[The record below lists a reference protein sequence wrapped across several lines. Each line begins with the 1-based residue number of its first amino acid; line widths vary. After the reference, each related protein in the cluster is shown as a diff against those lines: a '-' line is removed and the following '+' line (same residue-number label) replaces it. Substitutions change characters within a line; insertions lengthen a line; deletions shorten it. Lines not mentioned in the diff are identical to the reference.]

1 MLTDQQVELIEKKYG
16 KLIHKISNWISGDNM
31 ISSHDDNVQDLWV
44 AVMEAVRGY
53 SKKENQV
60 FEQFW
65 GSRGFDKYLKT
76 CLWNLKNNKGAK
88 ITKKYPVTKNTH
100 SLHINPQFLLLE
112 DPTSSSVEYHM
123 FFEQFLDL
131 LDPDAQEVI
140 QEVVRDPKYLKPS
153 GKVNVSLLSRKLNR
167 SWEETSLILNKIG
180 EKLENEL

>member
-1 MLTDQQVELIEKKYG
+1 MLTDQQVVLIEEKYG

-31 ISSHDDNVQDLWV
+31 ISSHDDNVQDLWL

-60 FEQFW
+60 FDEFW

-112 DPTSSSVEYHM
+112 DPSSSAVEYNV
-123 FFEQFLDL
+123 FFEQFVDL
-131 LDPDAQEVI
+131 LEPDAQEVI
-140 QEVVRDPKYLKPS
+140 QEVVRDPNYIKPS
-153 GKVNVSLLSRKLNR
+153 GKINVSLLSRKLKKT
-167 SWEETSLILNKIG
+167 WEETDAILTKIG
-180 EKLENEL
+180 ARLENEL